1 MSNSPPLGSRCGILQ
16 TTAFIFTAFAL
27 LVEPSWCTFVETK
40 KTRKKENPI
49 SWTVGYFGLVRI
61 HFFTFKNGITI

>member
-40 KTRKKENPI
+40 KKENPV

-61 HFFTFKNGITI
+61 RFFTFKYDITI